1 MAGKRRR
8 EEIPKK
14 PARKKPEDTTVHVPL
29 SFEEAID
36 AFLRIPPPSKKKEK
50 SRR

>member
-1 MAGKRRR
+1 MAGKRQ
-8 EEIPKK
+8 PKAKAPK

-36 AFLRIPPPSKKKEK
+36 AFLRVPPPSKKK
-50 SRR
+50 